1 MFIFS
6 CLLDDR
12 ERHVAPLLAKFHNM
26 DRDQNGQLDSA
37 DIEFMQA
44 AMKMRYRTKM
54 HNVGRSAAG
63 TRSKWQ
69 HARRSVTFGV
79 ALARP

>member
-1 MFIFS
+1 M
-6 CLLDDR
+6 
-12 ERHVAPLLAKFHNM
+12 VPLLAKFQIM

-54 HNVGRSAAG
+54 HNVERSAAAI
-63 TRSKWQ
+63 RKWR